1 MFFVTN
7 LKKIIKD
14 DETLMVIKNLI
25 LENSLCDTIE
35 NLRDINNNKP
45 IFCIHISD
53 STYANMEE
61 LIDKKYYCVND
72 IDEMVS
78 LAKTLDEQITSL
90 TIDRMIKISKLSYN
104 EGLSHFLDN
113 AI

>member
-35 NLRDINNNKP
+35 NLRDFNNNKP

-53 STYANMEE
+53 STYTE

-104 EGLSHFLDN
+104 EGLLHFLDN